1 MKKYKYFISFT
12 ANGMSITG
20 NSEYVTKNQIKSIK
34 DIHKVE
40 EGLIKEFNLS
50 DCKLLNYKLLDIEV
64 IKLEPTRKYR

>member
-40 EGLIKEFNLS
+40 EGLIKEFKLS

-64 IKLEPTRKYR
+64 IQ

>member
-20 NSEYVTKNQIKSIK
+20 NSEYITKNQIKSIK

-40 EGLIKEFNLS
+40 EGLVKEFNLS
-50 DCKLLNYKLLDIEV
+50 DCKLLNYKLLDIQ
-64 IKLEPTRKYR
+64 KSL

>member
-12 ANGMSITG
+12 ANGVSIIG

-40 EGLIKEFNLS
+40 EGLVKEFNLS

-64 IKLEPTRKYR
+64 IQ

>member
-34 DIHKVE
+34 DVHKVE
-40 EGLIKEFNLS
+40 DGLIKEFNLS

-64 IKLEPTRKYR
+64 IQ